1 MSEIIIPEAQKKYS
15 ELSDKVK
22 VMVAE
27 RLDKNME
34 KAYNVKGIVKE
45 YKNMLDQVNPTV
57 VFYVENNVPQHR
69 LIDTKEGKLAQ
80 ILGSN
85 LANFAKFN
93 PDLMNRVLTQIIN
106 RD

>member
-1 MSEIIIPEAQKKYS
+1 MPEIIIPVAQKKYS

-22 VMVAE
+22 AMVAE

-45 YKNMLDQVNPTV
+45 YKNMLDQVNPAV
-57 VFYVENNVPQHR
+57 VFYVENNVPKHR